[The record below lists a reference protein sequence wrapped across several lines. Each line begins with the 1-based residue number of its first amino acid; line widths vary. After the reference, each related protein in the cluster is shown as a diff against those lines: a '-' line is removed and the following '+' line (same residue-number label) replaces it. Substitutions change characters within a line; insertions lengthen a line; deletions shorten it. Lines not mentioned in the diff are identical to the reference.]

1 MGSLGNYEAY
11 LFVKY
16 ERQIKISEPNSDED
30 INKFLK
36 SKEGFFGKVLEEEV
50 DYDFNN
56 DDTIIID
63 KNEYIGFIFELDG
76 EKAVAYKV
84 KDNISKVEKQEDW
97 DYTYPIVSMSVDE
110 LRYLDLNILKDFECY
125 NESEDYSTIKVLG
138 EIGSEVYYES
148 CEENKS
154 YSFVELSDEVL
165 KDLLDKK
172 CTLHLEGNSYGY

>member
-30 INKFLK
+30 IDKFLK
-36 SKEGFFGKVLEEEV
+36 FKGNFFGKVLKE
-50 DYDFNN
+50 DTT
-56 DDTIIID
+56 DDDLNIID
-63 KNEYIGFIFELDG
+63 KDEYVGFWFKFNDEIITT
-76 EKAVAYKV
+76 YKV
-84 KDNISKVEKQEDW
+84 RDNISKVEKKQKYWEHI
-97 DYTYPIVSMSVDE
+97 YPIVSMSVDE

-148 CEENKS
+148 CDENKS

-165 KDLLDKK
+165 RDLLDKK
-172 CTLHLEGNSYGY
+172 CTLHLEGDSYRY